1 MSKSAR
7 ELAAKR
13 AAELARRR
21 TELTAGR
28 PVTQEDIDLAWQ
40 RAEQSRQRAEEAH
53 RSAAQRYEEAARVH
67 DRVADFYD
75 QAQSL
80 GLGDAAT
87 HHAKAQ
93 YHRQAAGDD
102 WAAAKQAR
110 GAAEHEQR

>member
-67 DRVADFYD
+67 DRVANFYGVG
-75 QAQSL
+75 QVEL
-80 GLGDAAT
+80 VE
-87 HHAKAQ
+87 
-93 YHRQAAGDD
+93 
-102 WAAAKQAR
+102 
-110 GAAEHEQR
+110 AEPRREGRLMLHPEQR